1 MLYYTSILGTRPASA
16 AASASA
22 AAAGRRGLRR
32 EHYDASH
39 VCQVMSD
46 CSFRHVPSVLISL
59 LHSGGPRSDFGRQL
73 LGAGPE
79 WRASSSDRRIH
90 ASIHLSLLMYVYIY
104 IYTHLFIYTSIQS
117 IHLYAYTS
125 THLYIGRAGGV
136 EGPVR
141 LGHGQR
147 RGLPSQSTSPVADR
161 RMLV

>member
-104 IYTHLFIYTSIQS
+104 IHIYSSIHLFSLYTYTPTHLHIYTSAEQVAS
-117 IHLYAYTS
+117 
-125 THLYIGRAGGV
+125 R
-136 EGPVR
+136 
-141 LGHGQR
+141 GQYDSGTDSGEACPASR
-147 RGLPSQSTSPVADR
+147 PHRWQIAEC
-161 RMLV
+161 